1 MIVILIL
8 IAALSYVLGSIPF
21 AKIISGVDLKK
32 VGSGNV
38 GTMNTLRATKSI
50 KKALA
55 VLALDAGKGA
65 LAVAIAMYIAHVT
78 GVDARASI
86 IISSLFVV
94 CGHNW
99 SMFEKFRSGRGIAT
113 SLGIALVVDWK
124 IALVW
129 IVIWFIGFAPTRIF
143 SVGQVL
149 AALLTP
155 FALFILGFDKFYVYV
170 ALAAC
175 IPMFVAHVPK
185 IPLIL
190 SGREPKMYYKL
201 RR

>member
-1 MIVILIL
+1 MIFAAL
-8 IAALSYVLGSIPF
+8 IAVLSYALGSIPF

-38 GTMNTLRATKSI
+38 GTMNTLRVTRSV

-65 LAVAIAMYIAHVT
+65 LAVAIAMYIARTVGMNVHT
-78 GVDARASI
+78 SI

-113 SLGIALVVDWK
+113 SLGIALIVDWK

-129 IVIWFIGFAPTRIF
+129 IAIWFIGFAPTRIF

-175 IPMFVAHVPK
+175 IPMFAAHVPK

>member
-1 MIVILIL
+1 MMLL
-8 IAALSYVLGSIPF
+8 IAILSYMLGSIPF
-21 AKIISGVDLKK
+21 AKIISGIDLKK
-32 VGSGNV
+32 VGSGNI
-38 GTMNTLRATKSI
+38 GTMNTFRATKSI
-50 KKALA
+50 KKALV
-55 VLALDAGKGA
+55 VLVLDAGKGA
-65 LAVAIAMYIAHVT
+65 LAVATAMHIACVT
-78 GVDARASI
+78 GGNVNSAI
-86 IISSLFVV
+86 IISSLLVV

-99 SMFEKFRSGRGIAT
+99 SMFERFRSGRGIAT
-113 SLGIALVVDWK
+113 SLGIALTVNWK

-129 IVIWFIGFAPTRIF
+129 IVIWFMGFVPTRIF
-143 SVGQVL
+143 SLGQVL

-175 IPMFVAHVPK
+175 VPMFVAHIPK

-190 SGREPKMYYKL
+190 SGEEPKMYYKL